1 MRISALATV
10 MVGVIVATLPTS
22 AHRNV
27 SGSDDARLLRAN
39 AIARAQV
46 WTPTN
51 VGSTDIRNG
60 PAGRR
65 TFAFRETVT
74 CDYVDKDLAG
84 RSPKFA
90 CASEGDELKVKFGG
104 GNAEVYAEVAA
115 TRLLWAL
122 GFGADRMYPV
132 RVICRGCPDNLP
144 GILRGD
150 GSTLVDPAA
159 IERKMPGKDFKP
171 DSSWAWAELDNVQ
184 ETRGG
189 APAAHRD
196 ALKLVAVF
204 LQHTDSKPEQQRIE
218 CLEDDAR
225 TASTCTR
232 PLMMLND
239 VGLTFG
245 GANLVNANSK
255 GMNLAAWASTPIW
268 KGDTGCIGNL
278 SRSATGTLKDPVI
291 GESGRAFLAGLLTQ
305 LSDDQIAAVF
315 EVSRVTLRLRNPEDV
330 RSGFATVA
338 EWASVFKRKR
348 AEIVDRRCD

>member
-1 MRISALATV
+1 MRISTLATV
-10 MVGVIVATLPTS
+10 MVAVVVSAVSTS
-22 AHRNV
+22 AHRAE
-27 SGSDDARLLRAN
+27 SGSDEIRLLKAD
-39 AIARAQV
+39 AVARAQV
-46 WTPTN
+46 WMP
-51 VGSTDIRNG
+51 TDIPAVDIRTG
-60 PAGRR
+60 PYGRR
-65 TFAFRETVT
+65 AFGFRETVT

-90 CASEGDELKVKFGG
+90 CASAGDELKVKFGS

-132 RVICRGCPDNLP
+132 RVICRGCPENLT
-144 GILRGD
+144 GILRAD
-150 GSTLVDPAA
+150 GSTLFDPAA
-159 IERKMPGKDFKP
+159 IERKVPGKEFKS

-184 ETRGG
+184 EARGG

-196 ALKLVAVF
+196 ALKLLAVF

-232 PLMMLND
+232 PLMMIND

-245 GANLVNANSK
+245 GASLVNANSK
-255 GMNLAAWASTPIW
+255 GMNLTAWAATPIW
-268 KGDTGCIGNL
+268 KGDTGCVGNL
-278 SRSATGTLKDPVI
+278 SKSATGTLKDPVI
-291 GESGRAFLAGLLTQ
+291 SDSGRAFLAGLLTQ
-305 LSDDQIAAVF
+305 LSDDQITALF
-315 EVSRVTLRLRNPEDV
+315 EVSRATLRLRDPEDV

-338 EWASVFKRKR
+338 EWVRVFKRKR
-348 AEIVDRRCD
+348 AEIVDRQCG

>member
-1 MRISALATV
+1 MRIWTLATV
-10 MVGVIVATLPTS
+10 MAGVVVGTLSAS
-22 AHRNV
+22 AHRIE
-27 SGSDDARLLRAN
+27 SGSDNARLRRAD

-46 WTPTN
+46 WAPTN
-51 VGSTDIRNG
+51 VAAMDIRNG

-132 RVICRGCPDNLP
+132 RVICRGCPEHLA
-144 GILRGD
+144 GILRAD
-150 GSTLVDPAA
+150 GSRLFDPAA
-159 IERKMPGKDFKP
+159 IERKMPGKEFKP
-171 DSSWAWAELDNVQ
+171 DSSWAWAELDNVL
-184 ETRGG
+184 EARGG

-196 ALKLVAVF
+196 ALTLMAVF
-204 LQHTDSKPEQQRIE
+204 LQHTDSKPEQQRIV
-218 CLEDDAR
+218 CREDDAR
-225 TASTCTR
+225 TATTCTQ
-232 PLMMLND
+232 PVMMIND

-245 GANLVNANSK
+245 GTSLVNANSK
-255 GMNLAAWASTPIW
+255 GMNLAAWAATPIW
-268 KGDTGCIGNL
+268 KGDAGCVGNL
-278 SRSATGTLKDPVI
+278 ARSATGTLKDPLI
-291 GESGRAFLAGLLTQ
+291 SEAGRAFLAGLLTR
-305 LSDDQIAAVF
+305 LSDDQLAALF
-315 EVSRVTLRLRNPEDV
+315 EISRVTLRLRDPEDV

-338 EWASVFKRKR
+338 EWVTVFKQKR
-348 AEIVDRRCD
+348 TEIVDRRCG

>member
-1 MRISALATV
+1 MRIHTVVAAFVAVVAGALSA
-10 MVGVIVATLPTS
+10 S
-22 AHRNV
+22 AHRSD
-27 SGSDDARLLRAN
+27 SGSDDARLLRAD

-51 VGSTDIRNG
+51 VGSADIRTG
-60 PAGRR
+60 PGGRR
-65 TFAFRETVT
+65 AFAFRETVT

-84 RSPKFA
+84 HSPKFA
-90 CASEGDELKVKFGG
+90 CASEGDELKVKYGG

-132 RVICRGCPDNLP
+132 RVICRGCPEHLA
-144 GILRGD
+144 GILRAD
-150 GSTLVDPAA
+150 GSMLFDPAT
-159 IERKMPGKDFKP
+159 IERKMPGKEFKP
-171 DSSWAWAELDNVQ
+171 DSSWAWAELDHVH
-184 ETRGG
+184 EARGG

-218 CLEDDAR
+218 CLEDDSR
-225 TASTCTR
+225 TATTCTQ
-232 PLMMLND
+232 PLMMIND

-245 GANLVNANSK
+245 GTSLTNANSK
-255 GMNLAAWASTPIW
+255 GMNLAAWAAAPIW
-268 KGDTGCIGNL
+268 KGDAGCVGNL
-278 SRSATGTLKDPVI
+278 SRSATGTLSDPII

-305 LSDDQIAAVF
+305 LSDDQITALF

-330 RSGFATVA
+330 RSGFTTVA
-338 EWASVFKRKR
+338 EWVSVFKRKR

>member
-1 MRISALATV
+1 MRISTLATV
-10 MVGVIVATLPTS
+10 MVAVVVSAVSTS
-22 AHRNV
+22 AHRAE
-27 SGSDDARLLRAN
+27 SGSDDIRLLKAD

-46 WTPTN
+46 WMP
-51 VGSTDIRNG
+51 TDIPAVDIRTG
-60 PAGRR
+60 PYGRR
-65 TFAFRETVT
+65 AFGFRETVT

-90 CASEGDELKVKFGG
+90 CASAGDELKVKFGS

-132 RVICRGCPDNLP
+132 RVICRGCPENLT
-144 GILRGD
+144 GILRAD
-150 GSTLVDPAA
+150 GSTLFDPAV
-159 IERKMPGKDFKP
+159 IERKMPGKEFKR

-184 ETRGG
+184 EARGG

-196 ALKLVAVF
+196 ALKLLAVF

-232 PLMMLND
+232 PLMMIND

-245 GANLVNANSK
+245 GASLVNANSK
-255 GMNLAAWASTPIW
+255 GMNLAAWAATPIW
-268 KGDTGCIGNL
+268 KGDTGCVGNL
-278 SRSATGTLKDPVI
+278 SKSATGTLKDPVI
-291 GESGRAFLAGLLTQ
+291 SDSGRAFLAGLLTQ
-305 LSDDQIAAVF
+305 LSDDQITAFF
-315 EVSRVTLRLRNPEDV
+315 EVSRATLRLRDPEDV

-338 EWASVFKRKR
+338 EWVRVFKRKR
-348 AEIVDRRCD
+348 AEIVDRQCG